1 MQGCDYLSSFYEG
14 CTSNSLTT
22 YHYSNL
28 IPPKKNIL
36 VFFDIQLTLNYTK
49 GSSIILALS

>member
-36 VFFDIQLTLNYTK
+36 VLFDMQLTRNYTK